1 MTKRTEPIATLEHVA
16 GAAEAWATS
25 EERLPV
31 FSVRRPVFDDDGAPV
46 LDTSGDYP
54 EGYDGDYPVLTELVT
69 YTMPAKPNP
78 GFALKYLKLARQV
91 GDVASSWLIETA
103 VGEEGYNALAE
114 DLITYEEQHPK
125 ESVVLLRQIAE
136 RIQTAA
142 MGGLDAG
149 PKV

>member
-1 MTKRTEPIATLEHVA
+1 MSNKRSEPIATLEHVE

-31 FSVRRPVFDDDGAPV
+31 FSVRRPVFDDDGNPTE
-46 LDTSGDYP
+46 DS
-54 EGYDGDYPVLTELVT
+54 ELVT

-78 GFALKYLKLARQV
+78 GFALKYLKLARTI
-91 GDVASSWLIETA
+91 GDAASSWLIETA
-103 VGEEGYNALAE
+103 CGEEAYDALAD
-114 DLITYEEQHPK
+114 DLITYEENNPGQ
-125 ESVVLLRQIAE
+125 SVTLLRKIAE

>member
-1 MTKRTEPIATLEHVA
+1 MSNKRSEPIATLEHVA

-31 FSVRRPVFDDDGAPV
+31 FQVRRPVVDDDGNA
-46 LDTSGDYP
+46 
-54 EGYDGDYPVLTELVT
+54 TEDSELIT

-78 GFALKYLKLARQV
+78 GFALKYLKLARTI
-91 GDVASSWLIETA
+91 GDAASSWLIETA
-103 VGEEGYNALAE
+103 CGEEAYDALAD
-114 DLITYEEQHPK
+114 DLITYEENNPGQ
-125 ESVVLLRQIAE
+125 SVVLLRRIAE

-142 MGGLDAG
+142 MGGLDSG

>member
-1 MTKRTEPIATLEHVA
+1 MTKRSEPIATLEHVE

-31 FSVRRPVFDDDGAPV
+31 FSVRRPIFDDDGNPTE
-46 LDTSGDYP
+46 DS
-54 EGYDGDYPVLTELVT
+54 ELVT

-78 GFALKYLKLARQV
+78 GFALKYLKLARTI
-91 GDVASSWLIETA
+91 GDAASSWLIETA
-103 VGEEGYNALAE
+103 CGEEAYDALAD
-114 DLITYEEQHPK
+114 DLITYEENNPGQ
-125 ESVVLLRQIAE
+125 SVTLLRKIAE

>member
-1 MTKRTEPIATLEHVA
+1 MSNKRSEPIATLEHVE

-31 FSVRRPVFDDDGAPV
+31 FSVRRPVFDDDGNPTE
-46 LDTSGDYP
+46 DS
-54 EGYDGDYPVLTELVT
+54 ELVT

-78 GFALKYLKLARQV
+78 GFALKYLKLARTI
-91 GDVASSWLIETA
+91 GDAASSWLIETA
-103 VGEEGYNALAE
+103 CGEEAYDALAD
-114 DLITYEEQHPK
+114 DLITYEENNPGQ
-125 ESVVLLRQIAE
+125 SVVLLRKIAE

-142 MGGLDAG
+142 MGGLDSG

>member
-1 MTKRTEPIATLEHVA
+1 MTKRSEPIATLDHVE
-16 GAAEAWATS
+16 GAAAAWATS

-31 FSVRRPVFDDDGAPV
+31 FSVRRPIFDDDGNPTE
-46 LDTSGDYP
+46 DS
-54 EGYDGDYPVLTELVT
+54 ELVT

-78 GFALKYLKLARQV
+78 GFALKYLKLARTI
-91 GDVASSWLIETA
+91 GDAASSWLIETA
-103 VGEEGYNALAE
+103 CGEEAYDALAD
-114 DLITYEEQHPK
+114 DLITYEENNPGQ
-125 ESVVLLRQIAE
+125 SVTLLRKIAE

>member
-1 MTKRTEPIATLEHVA
+1 MSNKRSEPIATLEHVE

-31 FSVRRPVFDDDGAPV
+31 FQVRRPVFDDDGNPAI
-46 LDTSGDYP
+46 DA
-54 EGYDGDYPVLTELVT
+54 EGQAVTELVT

-78 GFALKYLKLARQV
+78 GFALKYLKLARTI
-91 GDVASSWLIETA
+91 GDAASSWLIETA

-142 MGGLDAG
+142 MGGLDSG

>member
-31 FSVRRPVFDDDGAPV
+31 FQVRRPVVDDDGNPT
-46 LDTSGDYP
+46 DDS
-54 EGYDGDYPVLTELVT
+54 ELIT

-78 GFALKYLKLARQV
+78 GFALKYLKLARTI
-91 GDVASSWLIETA
+91 GDAASSWLIETA
-103 VGEEGYNALAE
+103 CGEEAYDALAD
-114 DLITYEEQHPK
+114 DLITYEENNPGQ
-125 ESVVLLRQIAE
+125 SVTLLRKIAE

>member
-1 MTKRTEPIATLEHVA
+1 MSNKRSEPIATLEHVE

-31 FSVRRPVFDDDGAPV
+31 FSVRRPVFDDDGNTT
-46 LDTSGDYP
+46 DDS
-54 EGYDGDYPVLTELVT
+54 ELVT

-78 GFALKYLKLARQV
+78 GFALKYLKLARTI
-91 GDVASSWLIETA
+91 GDAASSWLIETA
-103 VGEEGYNALAE
+103 CGEEAYDALAD
-114 DLITYEEQHPK
+114 DLITYEENNPGQ
-125 ESVVLLRQIAE
+125 SVTLLRKIAE

>member
-1 MTKRTEPIATLEHVA
+1 MSNKRSEPIATLEHVE

-31 FSVRRPVFDDDGAPV
+31 FSVRRPIFDDDGNPT
-46 LDTSGDYP
+46 DDS
-54 EGYDGDYPVLTELVT
+54 ELIT

-78 GFALKYLKLARQV
+78 GFALKYLKLARTI
-91 GDVASSWLIETA
+91 GDAASSWLIETA
-103 VGEEGYNALAE
+103 CGEEAYDALAD
-114 DLITYEEQHPK
+114 DLITYEENNPGQ
-125 ESVVLLRQIAE
+125 SVTLLRKIAE

>member
-1 MTKRTEPIATLEHVA
+1 MSNKRSEPIATLEHVE

-31 FSVRRPVFDDDGAPV
+31 FSVRRPVFDDDGNPT
-46 LDTSGDYP
+46 DDS
-54 EGYDGDYPVLTELVT
+54 ELVT

-78 GFALKYLKLARQV
+78 GFALKYLKLARTI
-91 GDVASSWLIETA
+91 GDAASSWLIETA
-103 VGEEGYNALAE
+103 CGEEAYDALAD
-114 DLITYEEQHPK
+114 DLITYEENNPGQ
-125 ESVVLLRQIAE
+125 SVTLLRKIAE

>member
-1 MTKRTEPIATLEHVA
+1 MSNKRSEPIATLEHVA

-31 FSVRRPVFDDDGAPV
+31 FQVRRPVFDDDGNP
-46 LDTSGDYP
+46 
-54 EGYDGDYPVLTELVT
+54 TEDSELIT

-78 GFALKYLKLARQV
+78 GFALKYLKLARTM
-91 GDVASSWLIETA
+91 GDAASSWLIETA
-103 VGEEGYNALAE
+103 CGEEAYDALAD
-114 DLITYEEQHPK
+114 DLITYEENNPGQ
-125 ESVVLLRQIAE
+125 SVSLLRKIAE

-142 MGGLDAG
+142 MGGLDSG

>member
-1 MTKRTEPIATLEHVA
+1 MSNKRSEPIATLEHVE

-31 FSVRRPVFDDDGAPV
+31 FSVRRPVFDDDGNPT
-46 LDTSGDYP
+46 DDS
-54 EGYDGDYPVLTELVT
+54 ELIT

-78 GFALKYLKLARQV
+78 GFALKYLKLARTI
-91 GDVASSWLIETA
+91 GDAASSWLIETA
-103 VGEEGYNALAE
+103 CGEEAYDALAD
-114 DLITYEEQHPK
+114 DLITYEENNPGQ
-125 ESVVLLRQIAE
+125 SVTLLRKIAE

>member
-1 MTKRTEPIATLEHVA
+1 MSNKRSEPIATLEHVE

-31 FSVRRPVFDDDGAPV
+31 FSVRRPVFDDDGNPT
-46 LDTSGDYP
+46 DDS
-54 EGYDGDYPVLTELVT
+54 ELIT

-78 GFALKYLKLARQV
+78 GFALKYLKLARTI
-91 GDVASSWLIETA
+91 GDAASSWLIETA
-103 VGEEGYNALAE
+103 CGEEAYDALAD
-114 DLITYEEQHPK
+114 DLITYEENNPGQ
-125 ESVVLLRQIAE
+125 SVVLLRKIAE

-142 MGGLDAG
+142 MGGLDSG

>member
-1 MTKRTEPIATLEHVA
+1 MSNKRSEPIATLEHVE

-31 FSVRRPVFDDDGAPV
+31 FSVRRPVFDDGGNPTD
-46 LDTSGDYP
+46 DS
-54 EGYDGDYPVLTELVT
+54 ELIT

-78 GFALKYLKLARQV
+78 GFALKYLKLARTI
-91 GDVASSWLIETA
+91 GDAASSWLIETA
-103 VGEEGYNALAE
+103 CGEEAYDALAD
-114 DLITYEEQHPK
+114 DLITYEENNPGQ
-125 ESVVLLRQIAE
+125 SVVLLRKIAE
-136 RIQTAA
+136 RIQAAA

>member
-31 FSVRRPVFDDDGAPV
+31 FSVRRPVLDDDGNPT
-46 LDTSGDYP
+46 DDS
-54 EGYDGDYPVLTELVT
+54 ELVT

-78 GFALKYLKLARQV
+78 GFSLKYLKLARQI
-91 GDVASSWLIETA
+91 GDAASSWLIETA
-103 VGEEGYNALAE
+103 CGEEAYDALAD
-114 DLITYEEQHPK
+114 DLITYEEKYPRQ
-125 ESVVLLRQIAE
+125 SVVLLRKIAE

>member
-1 MTKRTEPIATLEHVA
+1 MTKRTEPIATLDHVA

-31 FSVRRPVFDDDGAPV
+31 FQVRRPVFDDDG
-46 LDTSGDYP
+46 YP
-54 EGYDGDYPVLTELVT
+54 TDDSELVT

-78 GFALKYLKLARQV
+78 GFALRYLKLARTI
-91 GDVASSWLIETA
+91 GDAASSWLIETA
-103 VGEEGYNALAE
+103 CGEEAYDALAD
-114 DLITYEEQHPK
+114 DLITYEEANPGQ
-125 ESVVLLRQIAE
+125 SVQLLRKIAE

>member
-1 MTKRTEPIATLEHVA
+1 MSNKRSEPIATLEHVE

-31 FSVRRPVFDDDGAPV
+31 FSVRRPIFDDDGNPTE
-46 LDTSGDYP
+46 DS
-54 EGYDGDYPVLTELVT
+54 ELVT

-78 GFALKYLKLARQV
+78 GFALKYLKLARTI
-91 GDVASSWLIETA
+91 GDAASSWLIETA
-103 VGEEGYNALAE
+103 CGEEAYDALAD
-114 DLITYEEQHPK
+114 DLITYEENNPGQ
-125 ESVVLLRQIAE
+125 SVTLLRKIAE

>member
-1 MTKRTEPIATLEHVA
+1 MSNKRSEPIATLEHVQ

-31 FSVRRPVFDDDGAPV
+31 FSVRRPVFDDDGNPAI
-46 LDTSGDYP
+46 DA
-54 EGYDGDYPVLTELVT
+54 EGQSVTELVT

-78 GFALKYLKLARQV
+78 GFALRYLKLARQI
-91 GDVASSWLIETA
+91 GDAASSWLIETA
-103 VGEEGYNALAE
+103 CGEEAYDALAD
-114 DLITYEEQHPK
+114 DLITYEENNPGQ
-125 ESVVLLRQIAE
+125 SVQLLRKIAE

-142 MGGLDAG
+142 MGGLDSG

>member
-31 FSVRRPVFDDDGAPV
+31 FSVHRPVFDDDGNPT
-46 LDTSGDYP
+46 DDS
-54 EGYDGDYPVLTELVT
+54 ELIT

-78 GFALKYLKLARQV
+78 GFALKYLKLARTI
-91 GDVASSWLIETA
+91 GDAASSWLIETA
-103 VGEEGYNALAE
+103 CGEEAYDALAD
-114 DLITYEEQHPK
+114 DLITYEENNPGQ
-125 ESVVLLRQIAE
+125 SVTLLRKIAE
-136 RIQTAA
+136 RIQAAA

>member
-1 MTKRTEPIATLEHVA
+1 MSNKRSEPIVTLEHVQ
-16 GAAEAWATS
+16 GAAGAWATS

-31 FSVRRPVFDDDGAPV
+31 FSVRRPVFDDDGNPAI
-46 LDTSGDYP
+46 DA
-54 EGYDGDYPVLTELVT
+54 EGEAVTELVT

-78 GFALKYLKLARQV
+78 GFALRYLKLSRQI
-91 GDVASSWLIETA
+91 GDAASSWLIETA
-103 VGEEGYNALAE
+103 CGEEAYDALAD
-114 DLITYEEQHPK
+114 DLITYEENNPGQ
-125 ESVVLLRQIAE
+125 SVQLLRKIAE

>member
-1 MTKRTEPIATLEHVA
+1 MSNKRSEPIATLEHVE

-31 FSVRRPVFDDDGAPV
+31 FSVRRPVFDDDGNPT
-46 LDTSGDYP
+46 DDS
-54 EGYDGDYPVLTELVT
+54 ELIT

-78 GFALKYLKLARQV
+78 GFALKYLKLARTI
-91 GDVASSWLIETA
+91 GDAASSWLIEMA
-103 VGEEGYNALAE
+103 CGEEAYDALAD
-114 DLITYEEQHPK
+114 DLITYEENNPGQ
-125 ESVVLLRQIAE
+125 SVTLLRKIAE

>member
-31 FSVRRPVFDDDGAPV
+31 FHVRRRVFDDDGNPT
-46 LDTSGDYP
+46 DDS
-54 EGYDGDYPVLTELVT
+54 ELIT

-78 GFALKYLKLARQV
+78 GFALKYLKLARTI
-91 GDVASSWLIETA
+91 GDAASSWLIETA
-103 VGEEGYNALAE
+103 CGEEAYDALAD
-114 DLITYEEQHPK
+114 DLITYEENYPGQ
-125 ESVVLLRQIAE
+125 SVALLRKIAE

-142 MGGLDAG
+142 MGGLDSG

>member
-31 FSVRRPVFDDDGAPV
+31 FQVRRPVVDDDGNPT
-46 LDTSGDYP
+46 DDS
-54 EGYDGDYPVLTELVT
+54 ELIT

-78 GFALKYLKLARQV
+78 GFALKYLKLARTI
-91 GDVASSWLIETA
+91 GDAASSWLIETA
-103 VGEEGYNALAE
+103 CGEEAYDALAD
-114 DLITYEEQHPK
+114 DLITYEESNPGQ
-125 ESVVLLRQIAE
+125 SVTLLRKIAE

-142 MGGLDAG
+142 MGGLDGG